1 MKPAEGVALG
11 DRYRLVSRIAVG
23 GMGEVWVAHDQSLA
37 RDVAVKVL
45 REEFAGD
52 EGFLERFRT
61 EARNS
66 AQLSHPNIAQL
77 YDYGEQDGSGFL
89 VMELILGEPL
99 ADLLDREPVLPT
111 RRLLPILAQTARAL
125 HAAHVAG
132 VVHRDV
138 KPGNILISR
147 SGRVKITDFGI
158 STATGRIPMTDSGM
172 VMGTAQY
179 LSPEQAIGRAATP
192 ASDIYALG
200 IVAYESLVGNR
211 PFTGPTAVDIAVAH
225 VNQTVP
231 PLPSEVN
238 PQLAALV
245 MRMLAKDPEER
256 PRSAASLAR
265 VLDEMADR
273 APSAGVPA
281 VLGRHARLAD
291 VVDAVESGAADAASG
306 TFPGLSAE
314 APAPPAAPAA
324 APPPAPAPATPAAP
338 APAPAP
344 PAAPAVPRQ
353 GPPTGATPT
362 GTPTLGPP
370 ATPSAPVVPAAPAT
384 RAPATPSGP
393 GTPAVPAPDLQPPA
407 PAPVAVAAPA
417 PPPTVAPAT
426 DPGATPD
433 PVQALRNGV
442 RAAGHWLGFVAQG
455 VTKPL
460 PAGTTT
466 GKRWGRLSWP
476 LVVLVLMIVFAL
488 LGAAFADTLW
498 GPSRAAPTPHDAGG
512 LVTAASAVA
521 ESGRGIIGPESGT
534 AFTTT
539 ARDT

>member
-23 GMGEVWVAHDQSLA
+23 GMGEVWVAHDESLA

-77 YDYGEQDGSGFL
+77 YDYGEQEGSGFL

-111 RRLLPILAQTARAL
+111 RRLLPILAETARAL

-138 KPGNILISR
+138 KPGNILLER

-158 STATGRIPMTDSGM
+158 STAINQVPMTDSGM

-179 LSPEQAIGRAATP
+179 LSPEQAIGKAATP
-192 ASDIYALG
+192 ASDIYSLG

-225 VNQTVP
+225 VNTPVP
-231 PLPSEVN
+231 PMPAEIDPELS
-238 PQLAALV
+238 ALV
-245 MRMLAKDPEER
+245 MKMLSKDPEER

-265 VLDEMADR
+265 ILDEMADR
-273 APSAGVPA
+273 TPSRGVLSE
-281 VLGRHARLAD
+281 LGRHARPVD
-291 VVDAVESGAADAASG
+291 VVDAVTVGGLQLGTFPTMRPPPPRPTGQPARLVPGRDETVSTPVSGAPAYTPPTREAAASG
-306 TFPGLSAE
+306 GIDATTAE
-314 APAPPAAPAA
+314 A
-324 APPPAPAPATPAAP
+324 TE
-338 APAPAP
+338 
-344 PAAPAVPRQ
+344 
-353 GPPTGATPT
+353 
-362 GTPTLGPP
+362 
-370 ATPSAPVVPAAPAT
+370 
-384 RAPATPSGP
+384 
-393 GTPAVPAPDLQPPA
+393 
-407 PAPVAVAAPA
+407 
-417 PPPTVAPAT
+417 
-426 DPGATPD
+426 
-433 PVQALRNGV
+433 GV
-442 RAAGHWLGFVAQG
+442 RAATSTETRRRSASDVWHRTGGVMLRWLGFVREG
-455 VTKPL
+455 VNRPV
-460 PAGTTT
+460 PWPIGTAT

-476 LVVLVLMIVFAL
+476 LVVLILMILFAL
-488 LGAAFADTLW
+488 LGAAVMNTLR
-498 GPSRAAPTPHDAGG
+498 GPSRAAPTSEDAGSQI
-512 LVTAASAVA
+512 VTAACTGA
-521 ESGRGIIGPESGT
+521 ECTRGIIDPSPGFFGL
-534 AFTTT
+534 TTT